1 TSSSSSPGASPP
13 VTTPNGSSS
22 ASNVCSSSTP
32 GIGPTPSADT
42 PARAYGSTAVIKKN
56 DSQVRVGIKVE
67 APRVVTGGSFSA
79 HPGTMLVGVQIT
91 ANLVAGASAFVGS
104 TTFSMS
110 DEQGN
115 LCRRSYLNGLSSD
128 QTWRGSSLSSSTTSA
143 TGSLVYE
150 VPSGQ
155 DLTKLVVAYNG
166 QFRTTATVK
175 WTS

>member
-1 TSSSSSPGASPP
+1 M
-13 VTTPNGSSS
+13 
-22 ASNVCSSSTP
+22 
-32 GIGPTPSADT
+32 
-42 PARAYGSTAVIKKN
+42 
-56 DSQVRVGIKVE
+56 RVGIKVE
-67 APRVVTGGSFSA
+67 APRVVTGGSFPA
-79 HPGTMLVGVQIT
+79 RPGTTLVGVQIT
-91 ANLVAGASAFVGS
+91 ANLLSGASAFIGS

-128 QTWRGSSLSSSTTSA
+128 QTWRGSSLGSSTTSA

-175 WTS
+175 WNS